1 MRPLIQIVALQHIVF
16 ASVWGYYIG
25 RAYLCRRAL
34 GRTIIA
40 ALACTAILHGLYDYV
55 VIAMPVAGLTG
66 RRIADPGNLGVAPVP
81 DSRPAYIAA
90 GALPV
95 R

>member
-1 MRPLIQIVALQHIVF
+1 MYYLKCLHSDF
-16 ASVWGYYIG
+16 LSMLYIG

-55 VIAMPVAGLTG
+55 VIAMP
-66 RRIADPGNLGVAPVP
+66 AP
-81 DSRPAYIAA
+81 
-90 GALPV
+90 ALPV
-95 R
+95 AALLILVIWVWRLFLIRDLHTLPPGPCP